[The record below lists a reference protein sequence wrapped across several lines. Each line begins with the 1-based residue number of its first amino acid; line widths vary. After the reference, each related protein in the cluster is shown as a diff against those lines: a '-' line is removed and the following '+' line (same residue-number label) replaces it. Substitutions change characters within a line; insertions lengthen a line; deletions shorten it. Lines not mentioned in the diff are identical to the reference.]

1 MKKISKFNIRNTFD
15 KLQNNVQNQKT
26 VDLINTLQK
35 KILNEE
41 SNYGRGL
48 SSSTHE
54 PSKKNINN
62 NISNKNDLA
71 SFKTVNFGA
80 RNVINFGSSISKN
93 NEINH
98 MPSIQENTKENT
110 GMTKFFQK
118 IKNNLDRSI
127 SRNEKR
133 SDKNIIK
140 EEESSSSD
148 DDDEDNN
155 DISNDN
161 SNDLIS
167 RKTGKNE
174 FAKKYQEKQEKMN
187 LRKISKNKELYLKIK

>member
-1 MKKISKFNIRNTFD
+1 
-15 KLQNNVQNQKT
+15 
-26 VDLINTLQK
+26 
-35 KILNEE
+35 
-41 SNYGRGL
+41 
-48 SSSTHE
+48 
-54 PSKKNINN
+54 
-62 NISNKNDLA
+62 
-71 SFKTVNFGA
+71 
-80 RNVINFGSSISKN
+80 
-93 NEINH
+93 

-148 DDDEDNN
+148 DEDEDNN

-161 SNDLIS
+161 
-167 RKTGKNE
+167 
-174 FAKKYQEKQEKMN
+174 
-187 LRKISKNKELYLKIK
+187 